1 VTDEAVR
8 GIVTSLVEAIQAG
21 TTVQRRD
28 AVKAAQWWL
37 DGGEARPTHGQ
48 VMEAFDE
55 WAETAALA
63 VVRYRRWRYLQAG
76 LYAGAAIAISDREI
90 QMWEA
95 HETIAR
101 LLADELFGA
110 RGPDRVERGQ
120 L

>member
-1 VTDEAVR
+1 VSDEAVR
-8 GIVTSLVEAIQAG
+8 GIVSSLVEAIQAG

-37 DGGEARPTHGQ
+37 DGGDARPTQGQ
-48 VMEAFDE
+48 VAEAGDE
-55 WAETAALA
+55 WAEAAAVA
-63 VVRYRRWRYLQAG
+63 VVRYRRWRRLQAEC
-76 LYAGAAIAISDREI
+76 YRGATIAISDREI

-110 RGPDRVERGQ
+110 RGPDLYGGEE